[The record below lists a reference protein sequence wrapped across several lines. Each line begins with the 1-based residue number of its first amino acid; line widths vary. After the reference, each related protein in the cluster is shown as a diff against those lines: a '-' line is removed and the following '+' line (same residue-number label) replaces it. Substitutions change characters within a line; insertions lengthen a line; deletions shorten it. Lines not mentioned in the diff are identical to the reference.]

1 MMNAVATEANVDA
14 LSIAVFESKLNHI
27 AREMGI
33 AMLRASRSPV
43 FSQSHDFSCFIT
55 DGRGRL
61 ISQAD
66 GVPIHTGAGGFAVAA
81 LLGYWGEAIEP
92 GDIFISNDPYVAG
105 GNHLPDLTVIC
116 PIFDGERIAFAC
128 NRAHQIDIGGGA
140 PGTYNPNATEIFH
153 EGLRLPPM
161 KLYEAGKLRHDVL
174 DMIALNTRMPDTVKA
189 DLQAMIGSVQVGGR
203 GLAELSRSV
212 GTGGFERHCDAVLDY
227 AERLVRSEIEDIP
240 DGIYRGEDTMT
251 NDGFAPNAVRIAVTI
266 TIHGSE
272 LTVDFAGSSPQL
284 NSYKNGSW
292 ANTHAA
298 VYVALSTLLG
308 ADVPHNEGSYR
319 MVHVVAPEGTVVN
332 PRAPAPVTFSTVH
345 PTYEIIHA
353 VWRALADAVPERVS
367 AGWGKL
373 CHPVSSG
380 RREDGELYILYHMA
394 AQPGAGAMCGRDG
407 FDQLGQLQSLGAI
420 TIPNLEFYEQL
431 YPLQFVRHEFRRD
444 SGGPGQFRGG
454 TGVEYMLRL
463 LTPTRHNLRGE
474 GVGAQTGFGL
484 CGGGAGSAAEL
495 LVEPGTADERALPVN
510 GVIDLPPCTMLVR
523 SSGGGGWGKPFLRHP
538 TAVQQDVLEGLLSIE
553 AAAETYGVVLYP
565 GSLQI
570 NQDATAAARRARA
583 AVA

>member
-1 MMNAVATEANVDA
+1 MSAGIAIESGVDP
-14 LSIAVFESKLNHI
+14 LGIAVFESKLNHI

-55 DGRGRL
+55 DGKGRL

-66 GVPIHTGAGGFAVAA
+66 GVPIHTGAGGFAVTA
-81 LLGYWGEAIEP
+81 LLDYWGDAIAP
-92 GDIFISNDPYVAG
+92 GDVFISNDPYVAG
-105 GNHLPDLTVIC
+105 GNHLPDLTVLC
-116 PIFDGERIAFAC
+116 PVFDGERIAFAC

-140 PGTYNPNATEIFH
+140 PGTYNPDATEIFH

-161 KLYEAGKLRHDVL
+161 KLYDAGRLREDL
-174 DMIALNTRMPDTVKA
+174 FDMIALNTRMPETVKA
-189 DLQAMIGSVQVGGR
+189 DLQAMIGSVQVGVR
-203 GLAELSRSV
+203 GLIELSHSV
-212 GTGGFERHCDAVLDY
+212 GKHGFGRHCDAVLDY

-240 DGIYRGEDTMT
+240 DGVYHGEDLMT
-251 NDGFAPNAVRIAVTI
+251 NDGFAPNAVKIKVTV
-266 TIHGSE
+266 TVRGSD
-272 LTVDFAGSSPQL
+272 LTVDFAGSSPQVR
-284 NSYKNGSW
+284 SYKNGSF

-298 VYVALSTLLG
+298 VYVALSTLLA
-308 ADVPHNEGSYR
+308 ADVPRNEGSYR
-319 MVHVVAPEGTVVN
+319 MVSVIAPEGSVVN

-380 RREDGELYILYHMA
+380 WRAGGELFIMYHMA
-394 AQPGAGAMCGRDG
+394 AQPGGGAMCGRDG
-407 FDQLGQLQSLGAI
+407 FDQIGQLQSLGAI

-431 YPLQFVRHEFRRD
+431 YPIQFLRHEFRRD
-444 SGGPGQFRGG
+444 SAGPGQFRGG
-454 TGVEYMLRL
+454 TGIEYMLRM

-474 GVGAQTGFGL
+474 GVGARTGFGL
-484 CGGGAGSAAEL
+484 CGGGAGASAEL

-510 GVIDLPPCTMLVR
+510 GVLDLPPCTMLVR
-523 SSGGGGWGKPFLRHP
+523 SSGGGGWGLPMRRNP
-538 TAVQQDVLEGLLSIE
+538 AAVQQDVLEGLLSIE
-553 AAAETYGVVLYP
+553 AAAEDYGVVLRP
-565 GSLQI
+565 GSFEI
-570 NQDATAAARRARA
+570 DQDATAARRHA
-583 AVA
+583 

>member
-1 MMNAVATEANVDA
+1 MNAAVTEARVDP
-14 LSIAVFESKLNHI
+14 LSIAIFESKLNHI

-81 LLGYWGEAIEP
+81 LLSYWGEDIAP
-92 GDIFISNDPYVAG
+92 GDVFISNDPYVAG
-105 GNHLPDLTVIC
+105 GNHLPDLTVFC

-161 KLYEAGKLRHDVL
+161 KLYEKGVLRQDVF
-174 DMIALNTRMPDTVKA
+174 DMIALNTRMPETVKA
-189 DLQAMIGSVQVGGR
+189 DLQAMIGSVQVGAR
-203 GLAELSRSV
+203 GLGELSQAI
-212 GTGGFERHCDAVLDY
+212 GPGQFERHCDAVLDY
-227 AERLVRSEIEDIP
+227 AERLVRREVEDIP
-240 DGIYRGEDTMT
+240 DGIYRGEDVMT
-251 NDGFAPNAVRIAVTI
+251 NDGFAPNAVRIAVTV
-266 TIHGSE
+266 TVEGSE
-272 LTVDFAGSSPQL
+272 LTVDFTGSSAQL
-284 NSYKNGSW
+284 NSYKNGSL

-298 VYVALSTLLG
+298 VYMALSTLLG

-319 MVHVVAPEGTVVN
+319 MVHVVAPEGSVVN

-353 VWRALADAVPERVS
+353 VWRALSDAVPERVS

-431 YPLQFVRHEFRRD
+431 YPLQFLRQEFRCD
-444 SGGPGQFRGG
+444 TGGPGQFRGG

-484 CGGGAGSAAEL
+484 CGGAAGAAAEL
-495 LVEPGTADERALPVN
+495 LVDPGTSDERTLPVN
-510 GVIDLPPCTMLVR
+510 GVIDLPPCTMLIR
-523 SSGGGGWGKPFLRHP
+523 SSGGGGWGAPLLRQP
-538 TAVQQDVLEGLLSIE
+538 AAVRQDVEEGLLTRE
-553 AAAETYGVVLYP
+553 MAASAYGVVLHP
-565 GSLQI
+565 DTLQI
-570 NQDATAAARRARA
+570 DQAATAETRRRLSAAR
-583 AVA
+583 